1 MLLLKKICFVKK
13 GGLRDRAFSPPNV
26 KKHMINLLKFL
37 INLITINVLLILQV
51 QDIIFFYEGKTLN
64 GAFQGVFEE
73 LETF

>member
-51 QDIIFFYEGKTLN
+51 QDIIFFFMREKHLMGPFKGFLRS
-64 GAFQGVFEE
+64 
-73 LETF
+73 